1 MLDDS
6 QRCARCLEPYNPNGK
21 CRVKHQRVF
30 GVGQQ
35 QMHRLQGIPGKDAH
49 QECSACGVSYIEKI
63 TRSDTEE
70 EVYETEGPEY
80 CYEGPHTLEAPEEN
94 DLRKVMRRDPCKLI
108 QVSVTKVITAPM
120 LQGLRQ
126 LILKDVAYS
135 LKVAFEFDLPMLE
148 VFEADD
154 VTFTKLFLDKDH
166 TPNLQSLTLR
176 GELKEKDAYSFFPPP
191 PNLKYLNLAHID
203 SNDVPSIGPMLK
215 ACKKLSYVTL
225 YKVYIWKTGVV
236 LSSSALD
243 TLIVNR
249 LDAVT
254 QLKVKRAK
262 RLRVLKIEGCFGL
275 KGVEVTPT
283 QDGSTFTLETDS
295 KSVARMLKRSCA
307 DRLANVKITKESSM
321 ASIHSIAHQQL
332 EAEEDEE
339 DEYEDE
345 ESDDMDTTDGED
357 SEDGPDPGA
366 PTSTLIDTATQQK
379 AKGTQLFQ
387 NGDLK
392 GAMEEYKKAAGLL
405 RHCHTLANGRQHG
418 DDTAMYDVDD
428 VDDVEEGMQLQ
439 QAQANMLWVGLNN
452 NIALMCLKRD
462 EAEGNALHSVD
473 CIKHSKNVLAY
484 EPANEKALFRLGS
497 ALLSQ
502 KDFENALLTLQKIA
516 NPDAKVNNKI
526 KEVKKCKKTA
536 KSHEANMASKM
547 MGGLA
552 STNEDSRLTRF
563 NLDYNEDG
571 EVSKKMTG
579 ILKKVRKML
588 EEYRHRDAL
597 AECNTAREDVGGEI
611 CHELTFIEGL
621 CYEATGELDQA
632 RAQYVECGCESKV
645 TAIDNALLLSAPK
658 ALKKLEKG
666 DKQSIQ
672 EGCILAAH
680 IRNIIA
686 HNTKEKKMPPPPKRA
701 AKRKLD
707 TDEKTQQRGVDIDF
721 DMSEFEMTLE
731 HSALKSSGAAH
742 NPELCAFLFDV
753 RYYIDIAKK
762 RKPNFEEYR
771 DLCTPKYNMEDDEE
785 DEEDDDSNG
794 LQWGAAGVGYIF
806 GWLHLGMLG
815 CFALLEHGVKQEN
828 AIKTF
833 ISLCSN
839 PTTRDTMGDCL
850 GSYFARTVV
859 ATGMLPTKK
868 SVGPKG
874 VLKHPDGLR
883 AMLYEAKEGTY
894 QGTVKNALESFDS
907 EAILEAGM
915 TKQDAKAAVV
925 HRLQLLGVEQDGGF
939 MGFGG
944 DSEPLQPVLL
954 DTLVLGL
961 ILRKFPEVLEELKDY
976 SSFAAWMKKTQK
988 TMNAASSK
996 AQLGRCLKKWAK
1008 VSEKDREEYDEHA
1021 KKQRAAY
1028 QEWKKKADA
1037 KKNTGPH
1044 DE

>member
-1 MLDDS
+1 MVDAS
-6 QRCARCLEPYNPNGK
+6 QRCARCLEPYNPNGRCK
-21 CRVKHQRVF
+21 VKHQRVF
-30 GVGQQ
+30 GIGQQ
-35 QMHRLQGIPGKDAH
+35 VVQNFQGIVGKEAY
-49 QECSACGVSYIEKI
+49 QECSACGESYTEKI
-63 TRSDTEE
+63 SPSDTHDV
-70 EVYETEGPEY
+70 VYETEGPEY

-108 QVSVTKVITAPM
+108 HVAAVKVVTAPM

-126 LILKDVAYS
+126 LILNDVPCC

-176 GELKEKDAYSFFPPP
+176 AMLKEENATYSFFPPP

-203 SNDVPSIGPMLK
+203 SEEVPSIGPMLK
-215 ACKKLSYVTL
+215 ACKKLSYVAL
-225 YKVYIWKTGVV
+225 YKVWVNGKKGIT

-254 QLKVKRAK
+254 QLKVKRARK
-262 RLRVLKIEGCFGL
+262 LRVLKIEGCFFNL
-275 KGVEVTPT
+275 KRVEITPT

-295 KSVARMLKRSCA
+295 DRVARMVKSSCA
-307 DRLANVKITKESSM
+307 DRLANVKITESPVTSM
-321 ASIHSIAHQQL
+321 YSDIKHDFETSDGN
-332 EAEEDEE
+332 EDEDDE
-339 DEYEDE
+339 DED
-345 ESDDMDTTDGED
+345 ESDDITSDED

-405 RHCHTLANGRQHG
+405 RHCHTLVNGRQPE
-418 DDTAMYDVDD
+418 DDD
-428 VDDVEEGMQLQ
+428 VDDADEGMQ

-526 KEVKKCKKTA
+526 KEVKKIIKNA
-536 KSHEANMASKM
+536 KSREASMASKM

-552 STNEDSRLTRF
+552 STNEDSRVTRF

-597 AECNTAREDVGGEI
+597 AECNTARQDVDGEI

-658 ALKKLEKG
+658 ALKKLEEGGRVK
-666 DKQSIQ
+666 D
-672 EGCILAAH
+672 GCILVAH

-686 HNTKEKKMPPPPKRA
+686 HKTKEKKMPPRPKRS
-701 AKRKLD
+701 KKLG
-707 TDEKTQQRGVDIDF
+707 TDEEKSPRRGVDIKF
-721 DMSEFEMTLE
+721 DMMEFEMIQDRASVGCAE
-731 HSALKSSGAAH
+731 AAH
-742 NPELCAFLFDV
+742 NPELRAFLFDV
-753 RYYIDIAKK
+753 RYYTDLAKHRGK
-762 RKPNFEEYR
+762 GFDMFKKYP
-771 DLCTPKYNMEDDEE
+771 DLCKPKYDEDSDKE
-785 DEEDDDSNG
+785 DEEDDPCG
-794 LQWGAAGVGYIF
+794 MRFGQCGVGYIF
-806 GWLHLGMLG
+806 GWLHFGMLG
-815 CFALLEHGVKQEN
+815 CLALLEYGTMQERSV
-828 AIKTF
+828 KTF
-833 ISLCSN
+833 LSFCSN
-839 PTTRDTMGDCL
+839 PITRETMSDCL
-850 GSYFARTVV
+850 GSFFARSILTSGQMPGCST
-859 ATGMLPTKK
+859 AKP
-868 SVGPKG
+868 VGPNG
-874 VLKHPDGLR
+874 VVKHPDGLR
-883 AMLYEAKEGTY
+883 SMLYEARVGENRGLIER
-894 QGTVKNALESFDS
+894 ALARIDS
-907 EAILEAGM
+907 EATLEAGM

-925 HRLQLLGVEQDGGF
+925 HRLQLLGVPQENVYGH
-939 MGFGG
+939 
-944 DSEPLQPVLL
+944 SAPVYPVLF
-954 DTLVLGL
+954 DVLVLRL
-961 ILRKFPEVLEELKDY
+961 ILKNFPEVLEELKNY
-976 SSFAAWMKKTQK
+976 SSFAAWMKKTQN
-988 TMNAASSK
+988 TVNAASSEDE
-996 AQLGRCLKKWAK
+996 LGKCLDDWAD
-1008 VSEKDREEYDEHA
+1008 VSEEDRDEYDEHK
-1021 KKQRAAY
+1021 KKQLAADL
-1028 QEWKKKADA
+1028 EIKRKADE
-1037 KKNTGPH
+1037 KKNTSPH